1 MTADI
6 PTLLLMIVVSS
17 VVVAG
22 ALLVLNGNQRRDG
35 LQYWAI
41 ALLLS
46 SVAHALLLLY
56 GRIPN
61 LLTVVLGNAL
71 LASGVGSF
79 LLAVRRFY
87 GLTLYWWRLAALV
100 ALVALV
106 MFIYQHQFVRRVAF
120 SSVCLGAQ
128 TAWVLWVLL
137 RNQPFRESNF
147 SRGALL
153 LASGLGLILATMLL
167 RGTAAIFF
175 SLDIATVL
183 QSNLVQTL
191 TFMVSFLASLV
202 CSFGFVFMAKE
213 RADAANVR
221 LAKQDALTGVANRRA
236 LMQALAQQLASAKRQ
251 RAPLSLLMLDIDH
264 FKQVNDHYGHLAG
277 DQVLRHVV
285 AVVGQRL
292 RAQDLLGRYGGE
304 EFLLLL
310 PGTDVAGA
318 QQLAQQLCQAVMAT
332 PCSWQGQAIAV
343 TVSVGIA
350 GITSGQ
356 SCDWET
362 LLQATDKA
370 LYRAKDNGRNRVEVA
385 DLCVKSVFNPI
396 DTCASS
402 YQFNDELQPKY
413 PKESP

>member
-35 LQYWAI
+35 LQYWAT

-46 SVAHALLLLY
+46 AIAHALLLLY

-71 LASGVGSF
+71 LASVLGGF

-87 GLTLYWWRLAALV
+87 GLPLHWWRIAALV

-106 MFIYQHQFVRRVAF
+106 MFIYQDQFVRRVAI
-120 SSVCLGAQ
+120 SGVTLSIQ
-128 TAWVLWVLL
+128 TVWLLRVLL
-137 RNQPFRESNF
+137 RNHAFRESNF

-153 LASGLGLILATMLL
+153 LASGLVLILVTMLL

-175 SLDIATVL
+175 SLDIATIL
-183 QSNLVQTL
+183 QGNLVQTF
-191 TFMVSFLASLV
+191 TFMVSFLATLV
-202 CSFGFVFMAKE
+202 CSFGFVFMSKE

-221 LAKQDALTGVANRRA
+221 LAAQDALTGVANRRA
-236 LMQALAQQLASAKRQ
+236 LMQALEQQLACAKRQ

-264 FKQVNDHYGHLAG
+264 FKHVNDRYGHLAG

-304 EFLLLL
+304 EFMLLL

-318 QQLAQQLCQAVMAT
+318 QQLAQQLCQAVQAA
-332 PCSWQGQAIAV
+332 PADWAGQQIAV

-356 SCDWET
+356 ACDWET
-362 LLQATDKA
+362 LLQLADKA

-385 DLCVKSVFNPI
+385 EVAEVAAVAAVAAL
-396 DTCASS
+396 
-402 YQFNDELQPKY
+402 
-413 PKESP
+413 